1 LLSKNKSMDKHRKD
15 FTRLLVEK
23 GLINE
28 DELKSIQELHTSK
41 GGSLSEIL
49 VKSGY
54 VKEKDLVIFLSTY
67 LSIPPIKVLSLRIPH
82 EVIQVVPKATARKY
96 TILPV
101 GRIGN
106 VLTVAVSDP
115 LNVVVF
121 EDLERITG
129 CEINPVI
136 ASHSELEEAIE
147 VYYKESVTTAIEEII
162 QDSESASIEII
173 KEEKK
178 EVKDVDILR
187 SIDEAPVIKLTN
199 YIMRKA
205 VEERASDIL
214 IEPLGDASR
223 ARYRIDGVLREA
235 DTFPKKMHD
244 FVISRLKVI
253 AGLDITEHRLPQDGR
268 FKMKILG
275 NDVDFRLSVLPSTLG
290 EKAALRVLDKSSGLL
305 DLSFLGFSD
314 DFVKQVQADAL
325 SSFGMILAC
334 GPTGSGK
341 TTTLYSILRYVYT
354 PQKNIITVEDPIEYQ
369 LEGINQVNV
378 NYEVDLTFAS
388 ALRSILRQDPDI
400 IMVGEI
406 RDFDTVDIAIKAAL
420 TGHFVLSTLHTTTA
434 PGAVTRLIN
443 MGVEPF
449 LLSSTLIGVVAQR
462 LVRKLCPRCKE
473 KASLDAKIR
482 ERFKIKKD
490 VKVYKPKGCK
500 ACSNQGYKGRIALG
514 EYLHMDTNLK
524 NMISESE
531 TEHAIKR
538 YAREHGMRTLRE
550 DGILKVENGTTSLEE
565 VLRVTAGDEDRI

>member
-1 LLSKNKSMDKHRKD
+1 MLSKNKSMDKHRKD

-28 DELKSIQELHTSK
+28 EELKSIQELHASK

-67 LSIPPIKVLSLRIPH
+67 LSIPPIKVLSLRIPR

-136 ASHSELEEAIE
+136 ASHSELEQAIE
-147 VYYKESVTTAIEEII
+147 IYYKESVTTAIEEII

-214 IEPLGDASR
+214 IEPLGDVSR

-305 DLSFLGFSD
+305 DLSFLGFSN

-341 TTTLYSILRYVYT
+341 TTTLYSILRYIYT

-420 TGHFVLSTLHTTTA
+420 TGHLVLSTLHTTTA

-473 KASLDAKIR
+473 KANLDAKIR
-482 ERFKIKKD
+482 ERFRIKKD

-500 ACSNQGYKGRIALG
+500 ACNNQGYKGRVALG

-524 NMISESE
+524 NMVSESE

-550 DGILKVENGTTSLEE
+550 DGILKVENGITSLEE
-565 VLRVTAGDEDRI
+565 VLRATAGDEDRI

>member
-1 LLSKNKSMDKHRKD
+1 MYEYRKD

-23 GLINE
+23 GLISE
-28 DELKSIQELHTSK
+28 EELKSIQEMHAAK

-49 VKSGY
+49 IKSGY
-54 VKEKDLVIFLSTY
+54 VNEKDLVIFLSTY
-67 LSIPPIKVLSLRIPH
+67 LSIPPIKVLNLKIPS
-82 EVIQVVPKATARKY
+82 EVIKIIPKATARKY

-115 LNVVVF
+115 LNIVVF

-136 ASHSELEEAIE
+136 SPHSELTQAID

-162 QDSESASIEII
+162 QNSESAAIEII

-178 EVKDVDILR
+178 DIKDIDIMR

-199 YIMRKA
+199 YIIRKS
-205 VEERASDIL
+205 VEEHASDIL
-214 IEPLGDASR
+214 IEPMDNSSR
-223 ARYRIDGVLREA
+223 ARYRIDGVLRET

-253 AGLDITEHRLPQDGR
+253 ADLDITEHRLPQDGR
-268 FKMKILG
+268 FKMKVMG

-290 EKAALRVLDKSSGLL
+290 EKAALRVLDKSTGLM

-314 DFVKQVQADAL
+314 DFVKQVQDDAL
-325 SSFGMILAC
+325 SSYGMILAC

-341 TTTLYSILRYVYT
+341 TTTLYSILRYIYT

-420 TGHFVLSTLHTTTA
+420 TGHLVLSTLHTTTA

-462 LVRKLCPRCKE
+462 LVRKLCQRCKE
-473 KASLDAKIR
+473 EANLDAGIR
-482 ERFKIKKD
+482 ERFGIKKD
-490 VKVYKPKGCK
+490 AKVYKPEGCK
-500 ACSNQGYKGRIALG
+500 VCNNQGYKGRVALG
-514 EYLHMDTNLK
+514 EYLHMNSELK
-524 NMISESE
+524 NMVSESE
-531 TEHAIKR
+531 TEHAIRK
-538 YAREHGMRTLRE
+538 YARAHGMRTLRE
-550 DGILKVENGTTSLEE
+550 DGVLKVENGITSLEE
-565 VLRVTAGDEDRI
+565 VLRVTAGDDRN

>member
-1 LLSKNKSMDKHRKD
+1 MDKQRKD

-28 DELKSIQELHTSK
+28 EQLKGIQEVHAAK

-54 VKEKDLVIFLSTY
+54 VSENDLVIFLSAY
-67 LSIPPIKVLSLRIPH
+67 LSVPPIKILNLKISR
-82 EVIQVVPKATARKY
+82 EVIHMVPQEIARRY

-101 GRIGN
+101 SRIGN
-106 VLTVAVSDP
+106 VLTVAVVDP

-136 ASHSELEEAIE
+136 ASYSELKQAIE
-147 VYYKESVTTAIEEII
+147 IYYKESVTTAIEEII

-178 EVKDVDILR
+178 EIKDADILR
-187 SIDEAPVIKLTN
+187 SIEEAPVIKLTN

-214 IEPLGDASR
+214 IEPLGNSSR

-244 FVISRLKVI
+244 FIISRLKVI
-253 AGLDITEHRLPQDGR
+253 SGLDITEHRLPQDGR

-290 EKAALRVLDKSSGLL
+290 EKAALRVLDRSSGLL
-305 DLSFLGFSD
+305 DLGALGFSK
-314 DFVKQVQADAL
+314 DFIEQVQKDAL
-325 SSFGMILAC
+325 SSYGMLLVC

-341 TTTLYSILRYVYT
+341 TTTLYSVLRYIYS

-378 NYEVDLTFAS
+378 NYDVNLTFAS

-406 RDFDTVDIAIKAAL
+406 RDFDTVDIAVKAAL

-449 LLSSTLIGVVAQR
+449 LLSSTLIGVIAQR
-462 LVRKLCPRCKE
+462 LVRKLCLRCKE
-473 KASLDAKIR
+473 EAKIDDETR
-482 ERFKIKKD
+482 ERFKIKRD
-490 VKVYKPKGCK
+490 ARIYKPKGCK
-500 ACSNQGYKGRIALG
+500 VCSNQGYKGRAALG
-514 EYLHMDTNLK
+514 EYLHIDAGLK
-524 NMISESE
+524 SMINESQRE
-531 TEHAIKR
+531 YAIKK
-538 YAREHGMRTLRE
+538 YARQKGMRTLRE
-550 DGILKVENGTTSLEE
+550 DGILKVESGITSLEE
-565 VLRVTAGDEDRI
+565 VLRVTAEDEDRV